1 MKAVKTLVAFTIL
14 ASFGVNANG
23 YIIPHQPGTPE
34 YDLMA
39 NGVMVNGE
47 YQING
52 VAVPGVKVVD
62 IGQMGYDL
70 EQVITDMEKQKV
82 TNQVI
87 LDDVGYVQNIAE
99 TANTNATEA
108 LRKVEDYKGI
118 IDLNTSDITQ
128 IKHHLDTMT
137 SVDVSGKA
145 EQSDLTAVSDRVTST
160 EISLTNINTEMNNK
174 ADRADLDVKADKT
187 ELNAINDRL
196 NNLSAVDV
204 SNKADKAEVTAEISN
219 AVADKVN
226 QNQVDTSIAE
236 AVAGKVDKTELVK
249 VADTASKNT
258 QMVNELNDLK
268 ADKNTVQDVADTV
281 GGLQKTMLE
290 KADKET
296 VHNLSVAVSGKAD
309 KSDVD
314 AAHSKA
320 DQINQILHGAT
331 STMGTDSTG
340 DIGLIAKVDKN
351 TTDVQNVKTD
361 IQVVSTQVSSIVD
374 SVNQATTQAAEAKSQ
389 VDIATVKA
397 DVAQTTAN
405 SAAQTASSAHSI
417 ANTAYNMA
425 DTTQRQVAG
434 FDGRITGVEQEVN
447 GLNKSFSDLKAKVD
461 RNEKKANAGI
471 ASVAAL
477 AGLPTVAGSKFSL
490 GAATGGYSGEQ
501 AIAVGVNYNVS
512 DRVAVKAGVSTTS
525 ATQVAYSTGIAVGF

>member
-70 EQVITDMEKQKV
+70 EQVITDMETQKV

-160 EISLTNINTEMNNK
+160 EVSLTNINTEMNNK
-174 ADRADLDVKADKT
+174 ADKADLDAKADKS

-204 SNKADKAEVTAEISN
+204 SNKADKAEVIAAISN

-226 QNQVDTSIAE
+226 QNQVDNSIAE

-249 VADTASKNT
+249 VADTTSKNT
-258 QMVNELNDLK
+258 QMVNELNDL
-268 ADKNTVQDVADTV
+268 
-281 GGLQKTMLE
+281 
-290 KADKET
+290 
-296 VHNLSVAVSGKAD
+296 KAD

-397 DVAQTTAN
+397 DVAQTT
-405 SAAQTASSAHSI
+405 

>member
-160 EISLTNINTEMNNK
+160 EVSLTNINTEMNNK
-174 ADRADLDVKADKT
+174 ADKADLDAKADKT
-187 ELNAINDRL
+187 E
-196 NNLSAVDV
+196 
-204 SNKADKAEVTAEISN
+204 VTAAISN

-296 VHNLSVAVSGKAD
+296 VQNLSVAVSGKAD

-405 SAAQTASSAHSI
+405 
-417 ANTAYNMA
+417 TAYNMA

-434 FDGRITGVEQEVN
+434 FDGRITGIEQEVN

>member
-70 EQVITDMEKQKV
+70 EQVITDMETQKV

-160 EISLTNINTEMNNK
+160 EVSLTNINTEMNNK
-174 ADRADLDVKADKT
+174 ADKADLDAKADKS

-204 SNKADKAEVTAEISN
+204 SNKADKAEVIAAISN

-249 VADTASKNT
+249 GADTTSKNT
-258 QMVNELNDLK
+258 QMVNELNDL
-268 ADKNTVQDVADTV
+268 
-281 GGLQKTMLE
+281 
-290 KADKET
+290 
-296 VHNLSVAVSGKAD
+296 KAD

-374 SVNQATTQAAEAKSQ
+374 SVNQAATQAAETKSQ

>member
-52 VAVPGVKVVD
+52 VDVPGVKVVD

-160 EISLTNINTEMNNK
+160 EVSHTNINTEMNNK
-174 ADRADLDVKADKT
+174 ADKADLDAKADKT

-204 SNKADKAEVTAEISN
+204 SNKADKAEVTAAISN

-249 VADTASKNT
+249 VADT
-258 QMVNELNDLK
+258 
-268 ADKNTVQDVADTV
+268 V

-296 VHNLSVAVSGKAD
+296 VQNLSVAVSGKAD

-351 TTDVQNVKTD
+351 TTDFQNVKTD

>member
-14 ASFGVNANG
+14 ASFGVNVNG

-160 EISLTNINTEMNNK
+160 EVSLTNINTEMNNK
-174 ADRADLDVKADKT
+174 ADKADLDAKADKT

-204 SNKADKAEVTAEISN
+204 SNKADKAEVTAAISN

-226 QNQVDTSIAE
+226 QNQVDNSIAE

-258 QMVNELNDLK
+258 QMVNELNDL
-268 ADKNTVQDVADTV
+268 
-281 GGLQKTMLE
+281 
-290 KADKET
+290 
-296 VHNLSVAVSGKAD
+296 KAD

-374 SVNQATTQAAEAKSQ
+374 SVNQAATQAAETKSQ

-397 DVAQTTAN
+397 DVAQTT
-405 SAAQTASSAHSI
+405 

>member
-160 EISLTNINTEMNNK
+160 EVSLTNINTEMNNK
-174 ADRADLDVKADKT
+174 ADKADLDAKADKT

-204 SNKADKAEVTAEISN
+204 SNKADKAEVTAAISN

-226 QNQVDTSIAE
+226 QNQVDNSIAE

-258 QMVNELNDLK
+258 QMVNELNDL
-268 ADKNTVQDVADTV
+268 
-281 GGLQKTMLE
+281 
-290 KADKET
+290 
-296 VHNLSVAVSGKAD
+296 KAD

-374 SVNQATTQAAEAKSQ
+374 SVNQAATQAAEAKSQ

-397 DVAQTTAN
+397 DVAQTT
-405 SAAQTASSAHSI
+405 

>member
-70 EQVITDMEKQKV
+70 EQVITDMETQKV

-137 SVDVSGKA
+137 SVDISGKA

-160 EISLTNINTEMNNK
+160 EVSLTNINTEMNNK
-174 ADRADLDVKADKT
+174 ADKADLDA
-187 ELNAINDRL
+187 
-196 NNLSAVDV
+196 
-204 SNKADKAEVTAEISN
+204 KADKAEVTAAISK

-268 ADKNTVQDVADTV
+268 ADINTVQDVADTV
-281 GGLQKTMLE
+281 GGLQTMLE

-296 VHNLSVAVSGKAD
+296 VQNLSVAVSGKAD

-397 DVAQTTAN
+397 DVAQTT
-405 SAAQTASSAHSI
+405 

>member
-1 MKAVKTLVAFTIL
+1 MKAVKTLVVFTIL

-160 EISLTNINTEMNNK
+160 EVSLTNINTEINNK
-174 ADRADLDVKADKT
+174 ADKADLDVKADKT

-204 SNKADKAEVTAEISN
+204 SNKADKAEVTAAISN

-268 ADKNTVQDVADTV
+268 ADKSTVQDVADTV

-296 VHNLSVAVSGKAD
+296 VQNLSVAVSGKAD

-374 SVNQATTQAAEAKSQ
+374 SVNQAATQAAEAKSQ

-397 DVAQTTAN
+397 DVAQTT
-405 SAAQTASSAHSI
+405 

>member
-70 EQVITDMEKQKV
+70 EQVITDMETQKV

-160 EISLTNINTEMNNK
+160 EVSLTNINTEMNNK
-174 ADRADLDVKADKT
+174 ADKADLDAKADKS

-204 SNKADKAEVTAEISN
+204 SKAEVIAAISN

-226 QNQVDTSIAE
+226 QNQVDNSIAE

-249 VADTASKNT
+249 VADTTSKNT
-258 QMVNELNDLK
+258 QMVNELNDL
-268 ADKNTVQDVADTV
+268 
-281 GGLQKTMLE
+281 
-290 KADKET
+290 
-296 VHNLSVAVSGKAD
+296 KAD

-397 DVAQTTAN
+397 DVAQTT
-405 SAAQTASSAHSI
+405 

>member
-52 VAVPGVKVVD
+52 VAVPGVKVAD

-70 EQVITDMEKQKV
+70 EQVITDMETQKV

-160 EISLTNINTEMNNK
+160 EVSLTNINTQMNNK
-174 ADRADLDVKADKT
+174 ADKADLDAKADKS

-204 SNKADKAEVTAEISN
+204 SNKADKAEVTAAISN

-226 QNQVDTSIAE
+226 QNQVDNSIAE

-258 QMVNELNDLK
+258 QMVNELNDL
-268 ADKNTVQDVADTV
+268 
-281 GGLQKTMLE
+281 
-290 KADKET
+290 
-296 VHNLSVAVSGKAD
+296 KAD

-397 DVAQTTAN
+397 DVAQTT
-405 SAAQTASSAHSI
+405 

>member
-160 EISLTNINTEMNNK
+160 EVSLTNINTEMNNK
-174 ADRADLDVKADKT
+174 ADKADLDAKADKT

-204 SNKADKAEVTAEISN
+204 SNKADKAEVTAAISN

-226 QNQVDTSIAE
+226 QNQVDNSIAE

-258 QMVNELNDLK
+258 QMVNELNDL
-268 ADKNTVQDVADTV
+268 
-281 GGLQKTMLE
+281 
-290 KADKET
+290 
-296 VHNLSVAVSGKAD
+296 KAD

-374 SVNQATTQAAEAKSQ
+374 SVNQAATQAAETKSQ

-397 DVAQTTAN
+397 DVAQTT
-405 SAAQTASSAHSI
+405 

>member
-1 MKAVKTLVAFTIL
+1 M
-14 ASFGVNANG
+14 
-23 YIIPHQPGTPE
+23 
-34 YDLMA
+34 
-39 NGVMVNGE
+39 
-47 YQING
+47 
-52 VAVPGVKVVD
+52 
-62 IGQMGYDL
+62 
-70 EQVITDMEKQKV
+70 
-82 TNQVI
+82 
-87 LDDVGYVQNIAE
+87 QNIAE

-160 EISLTNINTEMNNK
+160 EVSLTNINTEMNNK
-174 ADRADLDVKADKT
+174 ADKADLDA
-187 ELNAINDRL
+187 
-196 NNLSAVDV
+196 
-204 SNKADKAEVTAEISN
+204 
-219 AVADKVN
+219 
-226 QNQVDTSIAE
+226 
-236 AVAGKVDKTELVK
+236 
-249 VADTASKNT
+249 
-258 QMVNELNDLK
+258 K

-296 VHNLSVAVSGKAD
+296 VQNLSVAVSGKAD

-314 AAHSKA
+314 EAHSKA

-397 DVAQTTAN
+397 DVAQTT
-405 SAAQTASSAHSI
+405 

-512 DRVAVKAGVSTTS
+512 NRVAVKAGVSTTS